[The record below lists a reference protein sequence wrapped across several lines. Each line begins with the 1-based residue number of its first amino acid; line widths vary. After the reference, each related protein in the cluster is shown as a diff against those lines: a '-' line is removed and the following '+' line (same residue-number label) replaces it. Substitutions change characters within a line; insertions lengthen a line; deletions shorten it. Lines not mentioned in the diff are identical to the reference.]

1 MRGLAQCDTKNQRSC
16 AGVQLHVLRPHGV
29 SIQKKIRVSLAVW
42 FCVPLR
48 EIANLPTLQE
58 RMPGSKLLTR
68 IQEISHKAVFDTVA
82 VAFYDYQTSLRFA
95 VRGDRPFHAAST
107 FKAAVLLAV
116 LKAVEEGRVRWDDR
130 LQVRNR
136 FLSIVDGSPYRIER
150 TRDADASAH
159 RAIGGS
165 MSIRELAEVMVV
177 RSSNL
182 ATNLLLDFVGVEF
195 VRKVL
200 DEAGVRGVEV
210 KRGVEDQLAHDQGIN
225 NEVTAE
231 GLVRLY
237 RLIVDHFLPAELQA
251 EAVRIL
257 SAQEFNSMIP
267 AKLPAGTRVAHK
279 TGEISTHCHD
289 AGIIFPAGRRPY
301 VLAIL
306 TEHGPEATRRNR
318 AVAEISGAVY
328 RYLAGGH
335 GEEKPAA

>member
-1 MRGLAQCDTKNQRSC
+1 VR
-16 AGVQLHVLRPHGV
+16 
-29 SIQKKIRVSLAVW
+29 
-42 FCVPLR
+42 PLR
-48 EIANLPTLQE
+48 EPANVLTLQE

-68 IQEISHKAVFDTVA
+68 IQEISHKAGFHTVA
-82 VAFYDYQTSLRFA
+82 VAFYDYETSLRFA
-95 VRGDRPFHAAST
+95 VRGDRAFHAAST
-107 FKAAVLLAV
+107 FKAAVLLGV
-116 LKAVEEGRVRWDDR
+116 LKAVEAGRARLDDR

-150 TRDADASAH
+150 SRDADATVH

-165 MSIRELAEVMVV
+165 LSIRELAEVMVV

-182 ATNLLLDFVGVEF
+182 ATNLLLEFIDVEW

-200 DEAGVRGVEV
+200 DEAGVRGIEI

-231 GLVRLY
+231 GLVRFY
-237 RLIVDHFLPAELQA
+237 RLIAEDHFLPADLQA

-267 AKLPAGTRVAHK
+267 AKLPKGTQVAHK

-289 AGIIFPAGRRPY
+289 AGIVYPAGRRPY

-306 TEHGPEATRRNR
+306 TEHGPEAIRRNR
-318 AVAEISGAVY
+318 AVADISGAVY